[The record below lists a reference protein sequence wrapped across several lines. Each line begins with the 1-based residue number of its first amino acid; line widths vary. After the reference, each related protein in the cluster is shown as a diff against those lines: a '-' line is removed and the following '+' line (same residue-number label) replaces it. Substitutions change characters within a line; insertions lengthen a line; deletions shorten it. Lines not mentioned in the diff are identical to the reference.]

1 MLGPQ
6 PPILSVM
13 NTNWDS
19 RSSDYTPHAA
29 TGADDAIMIS
39 SSQLD
44 LEKKITK
51 LTNEMKYND
60 PTIETNA
67 EIGKE
72 MEMNTLRYYFGPFR
86 VKTSQNC
93 GSTLNGLK

>member
-1 MLGPQ
+1 MVGSTHVLGPQ

-39 SSQLD
+39 SLQLD
-44 LEKKITK
+44 LDKKI
-51 LTNEMKYND
+51 NH
-60 PTIETNA
+60 
-67 EIGKE
+67 
-72 MEMNTLRYYFGPFR
+72 GPWSWSMACLILYTPF
-86 VKTSQNC
+86 K
-93 GSTLNGLK
+93 KMF

>member
-44 LEKKITK
+44 
-51 LTNEMKYND
+51 
-60 PTIETNA
+60 
-67 EIGKE
+67 
-72 MEMNTLRYYFGPFR
+72 
-86 VKTSQNC
+86 
-93 GSTLNGLK
+93 

>member
-1 MLGPQ
+1 MVGSTHVLGPQ

-19 RSSDYTPHAA
+19 RSSDYTPPAA

-44 LEKKITK
+44 LEKKISH
-51 LTNEMKYND
+51 
-60 PTIETNA
+60 
-67 EIGKE
+67 G
-72 MEMNTLRYYFGPFR
+72 
-86 VKTSQNC
+86 V
-93 GSTLNGLK
+93 GLWPV

>member
-1 MLGPQ
+1 MVGSTHVLGPQ

-44 LEKKITK
+44 LEKKI
-51 LTNEMKYND
+51 NH
-60 PTIETNA
+60 
-67 EIGKE
+67 G
-72 MEMNTLRYYFGPFR
+72 
-86 VKTSQNC
+86 V
-93 GSTLNGLK
+93 GSWPV

>member
-39 SSQLD
+39 FSQLD
-44 LEKKITK
+44 LEKKISH
-51 LTNEMKYND
+51 
-60 PTIETNA
+60 
-67 EIGKE
+67 GV
-72 MEMNTLRYYFGPFR
+72 GPWP
-86 VKTSQNC
+86 V
-93 GSTLNGLK
+93 

>member
-1 MLGPQ
+1 MVGSTHVLGPQ

-44 LEKKITK
+44 LEKE
-51 LTNEMKYND
+51 LL
-60 PTIETNA
+60 
-67 EIGKE
+67 EISHGVAPRPVWFYAP
-72 MEMNTLRYYFGPFR
+72 LFR
-86 VKTSQNC
+86 KSFNQT
-93 GSTLNGLK
+93 

>member
-1 MLGPQ
+1 MVGSTHVLGPQ

-44 LEKKITK
+44 LEKKI
-51 LTNEMKYND
+51 
-60 PTIETNA
+60 
-67 EIGKE
+67 
-72 MEMNTLRYYFGPFR
+72 
-86 VKTSQNC
+86 SH
-93 GSTLNGLK
+93 